1 MKLWPSTR
9 RLPRPKLIPAALVL
23 PLLLAWLA
31 LLAACSGS
39 DPKGNAAP
47 PAMAMTVPVSIASA
61 TEQAV
66 PVEVRVIGNVEAYST
81 VTVKAQAE
89 GEVQRVYFQEGQDV
103 NAGDLLFAIDSRPFE
118 ARLKQAEGT
127 LAKDI
132 AQAKN
137 AQAQAERSA
146 KLFQAGIISKDQDD
160 QFQTN
165 SDALEAAVRAD
176 RAAVEDAKVQLG
188 YCTIRSPIAGR
199 TGSLMVH
206 PGNVIKADD
215 ASLVV
220 INQIT
225 PVYVDF
231 SVPERYLA
239 DIKEYQA
246 RGKLKVR
253 AIIPQD
259 EQRPAQ
265 GWLSFLNNTVDS
277 ASGTILLKGTFAN
290 SDKRLWPGQF
300 VNVVLT
306 LTTRT
311 NAVVAPTQAVQTGQA
326 GQYVFAVK
334 PDFSVEMRPVV
345 TGTTLGAVT
354 VIEKGL
360 KPGEN
365 VVTDGQLLLFPGAK
379 VQVKKE

>member
-1 MKLWPSTR
+1 
-9 RLPRPKLIPAALVL
+9 
-23 PLLLAWLA
+23 
-31 LLAACSGS
+31 
-39 DPKGNAAP
+39 
-47 PAMAMTVPVSIASA
+47 
-61 TEQAV
+61 
-66 PVEVRVIGNVEAYST
+66 
-81 VTVKAQAE
+81 
-89 GEVQRVYFQEGQDV
+89 VQRVYFQEGQDV